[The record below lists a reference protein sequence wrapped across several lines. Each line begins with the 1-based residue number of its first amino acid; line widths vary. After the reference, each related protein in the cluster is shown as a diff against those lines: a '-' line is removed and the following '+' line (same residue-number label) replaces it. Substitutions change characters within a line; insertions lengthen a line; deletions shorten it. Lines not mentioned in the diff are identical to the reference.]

1 MSAIAATETVPV
13 DRGKLY
19 RLPTSR
25 PAPEQRI
32 LAVEFVS
39 LDGRTWTAIGGGA
52 TVAAAIASA
61 RESCPDDTSWQPQDW
76 NDLYGD

>member
-1 MSAIAATETVPV
+1 MSAMAIPQIHSVTS
-13 DRGKLY
+13 GKLI

-61 RESCPDDTSWQPQDW
+61 QESCPGDTGRHLLDW

>member
-1 MSAIAATETVPV
+1 MSAIAAAQTHQVNCA
-13 DRGKLY
+13 KLY

-32 LAVEFVS
+32 VAVEFVS

-61 RESCPDDTSWQPQDW
+61 QESCPDDTSWQPLDW

>member
-1 MSAIAATETVPV
+1 MSAIAAAQTRPV
-13 DRGKLY
+13 RNGKLY
-19 RLPTSR
+19 RRPTSR
-25 PAPEQRI
+25 PVVGQRI

-52 TVAAAIASA
+52 TLTEAIASA
-61 RESCPDDTSWQPQDW
+61 RESCPDNTSWQPRDW

>member
-1 MSAIAATETVPV
+1 MSAIATAQAQPV
-13 DRGKLY
+13 NHGKLY

-25 PAPEQRI
+25 RAPEQRI

-52 TVAAAIASA
+52 TVADAIAYA
-61 RESCPDDTSWQPQDW
+61 RESCPDDTSWHPRNW
-76 NDLYGD
+76 NNLYGD